1 MSFSYLYKL
10 KTSTKVSIKNAC
22 QGVFEASHGFVPIIF
37 ILSFVISLIIS
48 IMKKCVESFCPYD
61 FSKVVMISAHGLPRF
76 WPFLRPQAIKKGACQ
91 SFVAYSN
98 WRLGKARY
106 KNKHDVVHA

>member
-37 ILSFVISLIIS
+37 ILSFVISLSIS
-48 IMKKCVESFCPYD
+48 IMEKRVESFCPYD
-61 FSKVVMISAHGLPRF
+61 FSEVVVISAHGLLRF
-76 WPFLRPQAIKKGACQ
+76 WPFLRPQAIKKGACH
-91 SFVAYSN
+91 SFDCLLS
-98 WRLGKARY
+98 WRLW
-106 KNKHDVVHA
+106 